1 MIEPDATDDNLPD
14 GICDPSDEQRLKK
27 SLFYSNRCEW
37 GKAYQA
43 FGLQAQ
49 RADGRSPVV
58 QQKILE
64 LTPQCQAP
72 RPETT
77 ADEPGVEP
85 VNVSQKAV
93 NDAIRK
99 RKRGRRGG
107 PTNISYEAIGSI
119 GSTPQGAKATCA
131 ILLTPSPPV

>member
-1 MIEPDATDDNLPD
+1 M
-14 GICDPSDEQRLKK
+14 
-27 SLFYSNRCEW
+27 
-37 GKAYQA
+37 
-43 FGLQAQ
+43 
-49 RADGRSPVV
+49 V

-107 PTNISYEAIGSI
+107 PTNISYEAIGTASV
-119 GSTPQGAKATCA
+119 PRPRVPRPHAQFY
-131 ILLTPSPPV
+131 